1 MEAPICLTEFNSD
14 KRRKSGI
21 FEFIKRIENK
31 IIILEDTWSEEIK
44 IAETSMNNS
53 TIEKVEK
60 VDQSDPPKMT
70 KNSSTDTLGKL
81 REFLRVFI
89 A

>member
-1 MEAPICLTEFNSD
+1 M
-14 KRRKSGI
+14 
-21 FEFIKRIENK
+21 
-31 IIILEDTWSEEIK
+31 IILEDTWSEEIK

-60 VDQSDPPKMT
+60 VDQSDPPKIT

-81 REFLRVFI
+81 REFIRVFI

>member
-1 MEAPICLTEFNSD
+1 M
-14 KRRKSGI
+14 
-21 FEFIKRIENK
+21 
-31 IIILEDTWSEEIK
+31 IILEDTWSEEIK

-81 REFLRVFI
+81 RDFLRL
-89 A
+89 